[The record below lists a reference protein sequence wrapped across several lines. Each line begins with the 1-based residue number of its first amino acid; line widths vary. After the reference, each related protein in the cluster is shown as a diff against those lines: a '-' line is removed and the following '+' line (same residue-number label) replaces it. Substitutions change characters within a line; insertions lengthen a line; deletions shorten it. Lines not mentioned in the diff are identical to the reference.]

1 MQDVLEGLYA
11 VVQQRK
17 AELMVT
23 HMKLFQIS
31 NFLTSF
37 LQYSLYCF

>member
-17 AELMVT
+17 AEPQEGSYT
-23 HMKLFQIS
+23 WIKF
-31 NFLTSF
+31 
-37 LQYSLYCF
+37 